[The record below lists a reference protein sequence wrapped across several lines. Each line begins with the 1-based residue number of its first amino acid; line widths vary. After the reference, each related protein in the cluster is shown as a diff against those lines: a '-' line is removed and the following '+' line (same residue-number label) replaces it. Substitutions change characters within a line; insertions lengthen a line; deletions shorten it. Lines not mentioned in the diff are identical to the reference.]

1 MLRVNINKKIQY
13 LIMMNDMRSND
24 VSTIVR
30 MRTYKI
36 VVLFRRLFPPIFFS
50 LTSNDHRDRYCL
62 PRCSFP
68 KFLYDITVL
77 ISLARLLIA
86 FSSLIPYTKPSIPC
100 HAFSNLI
107 LNRLQKQHTTRP
119 RQPSSM
125 LLIATCLIVPNRS
138 HVNFPLEATIR
149 SLY

>member
-1 MLRVNINKKIQY
+1 MLRVNINKKIQKVNY
-13 LIMMNDMRSND
+13 DEMRSND

-36 VVLFRRLFPPIFFS
+36 VVLFSRSFPPIFFS

-86 FSSLIPYTKPSIPC
+86 FSLICLTRSRVRL
-100 HAFSNLI
+100 NLEPI
-107 LNRLQKQHTTRP
+107 
-119 RQPSSM
+119 SSS
-125 LLIATCLIVPNRS
+125 VSP
-138 HVNFPLEATIR
+138 
-149 SLY
+149 